1 MLSSLVR
8 CSSQCTDWS
17 EQQQQQQQQ
26 QQQHWLYFYN
36 FWKAKNKNK
45 MRKKGFSFFSR
56 DDRLKTWN
64 IPDIPIHEVHSP
76 EIRRG
81 LKVSLSAE
89 TALEKVEMPPKKKRK
104 VESNKPTQGNKQGKT
119 KNYRLVVIVLSTM
132 TEWHAKIGFI
142 LSCQA
147 WPTAQ
152 RQQSWFAEGP
162 EEWASFSVYIA
173 SSKHEGGSVNSRQLC
188 KPERQ
193 SIEGLHNFEEYG
205 V

>member
-1 MLSSLVR
+1 MIARMWSVTQSFFPFRCYRAWCVVPVNVR
-8 CSSQCTDWS
+8 TGV
-17 EQQQQQQQQ
+17 
-26 QQQHWLYFYN
+26 
-36 FWKAKNKNK
+36 NK

-56 DDRLKTWN
+56 DDRLKTWKQN
-64 IPDIPIHEVHSP
+64 GKLSQTSAYMRYRVPKFVAGSKYPCL
-76 EIRRG
+76 
-81 LKVSLSAE
+81 LKQQ
-89 TALEKVEMPPKKKRK
+89 LEKVEMPPKRKRK

-119 KNYRLVVIVLSTM
+119 KNHRLVVIVLSTM
-132 TEWHAKIGFI
+132 TEWYAKIGFI

-147 WPTAQ
+147 WPTAL
-152 RQQSWFAEGP
+152 RQQSWFA

>member
-17 EQQQQQQQQ
+17 EQDEE
-26 QQQHWLYFYN
+26 
-36 FWKAKNKNK
+36 
-45 MRKKGFSFFSR
+45 KGFFVFLVRMIAWKRENKIGNYPRHPHTWGTKSPKFVAGSKYPCL
-56 DDRLKTWN
+56 LKQQ
-64 IPDIPIHEVHSP
+64 
-76 EIRRG
+76 
-81 LKVSLSAE
+81 
-89 TALEKVEMPPKKKRK
+89 LEKVEMPPKKKRK

-132 TEWHAKIGFI
+132 TEWHAKIGCI

-152 RQQSWFAEGP
+152 RQQSWFAE
-162 EEWASFSVYIA
+162 EWARFSVYIA

-205 V
+205 VQMRLCEHLLFYG